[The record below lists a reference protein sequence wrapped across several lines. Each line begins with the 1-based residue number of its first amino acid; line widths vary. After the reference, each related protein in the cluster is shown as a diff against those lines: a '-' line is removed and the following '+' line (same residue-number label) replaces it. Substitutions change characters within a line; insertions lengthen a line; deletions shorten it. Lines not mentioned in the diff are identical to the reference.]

1 MAEGGGVKH
10 AIEAGSA
17 ALDVFI
23 SYASPDS
30 SVADALC
37 EALEREGVTCWI
49 APRDVVP
56 GEFYADAIVR
66 AIDAS
71 KVIVLVLSQNA
82 VTSQHVLREVERASS
97 KRHPVVSFRVDLAPL
112 PAALEY
118 FLNTSHWLDASASGV
133 DRALPRLVE
142 AVKHL
147 VAPVSLMKSVPQ
159 GGAAQPDSA
168 PSPRPPVVVQSN
180 HRLSRIGIV
189 LSVAIA
195 LGLTYF
201 IADKF
206 WLSKHVTAV
215 QPDPSLASLRPAAAP
230 AAPAIS
236 GNSIAVLPF
245 ADMSEKKDQEYFS
258 DGLSEELIDLLAK
271 TQGLAVIAR
280 TSSFYFKGKQVTIAE
295 IAKTLNVAHVLEGS
309 VRKAGN
315 TIRVTAQL
323 IRAQDGV
330 QIWSET
336 YNRDFKDVFRVQDD
350 ISAAVV
356 AALKIQLLSSPP
368 TVDARSTAN
377 TEAYNQ
383 YLLGRQ
389 FYHRSNV
396 EGFRRAVQSYRKAVE
411 LDPDYAAAY
420 AGLSRAEL
428 LLAEF
433 TDFGAG
439 VQRAVAA
446 ADKAIA
452 LAPNLADGYAA
463 RGLVRRFYLLDF
475 VGAQSDLEKAVAI
488 DPGDSNIQ
496 AEYGGALATVGR
508 MPEAEAAFRAA
519 ARLDPLSSDAWAGV
533 AGALIKR
540 KQFPAAREA
549 LDRALDINSESTIAQ
564 VDVAI
569 LELAQGRGTEAL
581 AAARK
586 IGIDALRLTYVAL
599 AEHTLGHANESEQ
612 ALNELE
618 TRFANLLAYQVA
630 EIYAWRGEKAKAY
643 EWLERAYRQ
652 HDAGLSYLEGDSFLD
667 ELRGD
672 EEFKAFLRKM
682 KLPA

>member
-1 MAEGGGVKH
+1 VAEGGGVKH

-30 SVADALC
+30 AVADALC

-206 WLSKHVTAV
+206 WLSKHVAAV

>member
-1 MAEGGGVKH
+1 VAEGGGVGQ
-10 AIEAGSA
+10 ATEARSA
-17 ALDVFI
+17 VLDVFI

-30 SVADALC
+30 SVADTLC
-37 EALEREGVTCWI
+37 QALEREGVTCWI

-66 AIDAS
+66 AIDTS
-71 KVIVLVLSQNA
+71 KVILLVLSQNA
-82 VTSQHVLREVERASS
+82 ATSQHVLREVERASS

-133 DRALPRLVE
+133 ERALPKLVD

-147 VAPVSLMKSVPQ
+147 VAPASLMKSVPQ
-159 GGAAQPDSA
+159 GGAARPVSE
-168 PSPRPPVVVQSN
+168 PSPRPPVVVQPN
-180 HRLSRIGIV
+180 QRLSRIGIV
-189 LSVAIA
+189 LSAVIA

-206 WLSKHVTAV
+206 WLSKHVTAA
-215 QPDPSLASLRPAAAP
+215 QPTPSLASLRPAATP
-230 AAPAIS
+230 AAPAIPD
-236 GNSIAVLPF
+236 NSIAVLPF

-315 TIRVTAQL
+315 AIRVTAQL
-323 IRAQDGV
+323 IRARDGV
-330 QIWSET
+330 HIWSET
-336 YNRDFKDVFRVQDD
+336 YNRDLKDVFKVQDE

-389 FYHRSNV
+389 FYYRSNL
-396 EGFRRAVQSYRKAVE
+396 EGFRRAVQAYRKAIE

-439 VQRAVAA
+439 LQRGIAA

-463 RGLVRRFYLLDF
+463 RGLVRRLYLFNF
-475 VGAQSDLEKAVAI
+475 VGAQADLEKAVAI

-496 AEYGGALATVGR
+496 AEYGGVLTTMGR
-508 MPEAEAAFRAA
+508 MPEAEAAFQTAA
-519 ARLDPLSSDAWAGV
+519 KLDPLSSDAWAGV
-533 AGALIKR
+533 AGALIRR

-549 LDRALDINSESTIAQ
+549 LDRALDINSESDFAQ
-564 VDVAI
+564 VYIAI
-569 LELAQGRGTEAL
+569 LELAQGRGAEAL
-581 AAARK
+581 ASARK
-586 IGIDALRLTYVAL
+586 IGLDILRLTYVAL

-618 TRFANLLAYQVA
+618 SRFANLSAYQVA
-630 EIYAWRGEKAKAY
+630 EIYAWRGEKGKAY

-652 HDAGLSYLEGDSFLD
+652 HDAGLMYLESDSFLD
-667 ELRGD
+667 GLRRD

-682 KLPA
+682 KLPE

>member
-1 MAEGGGVKH
+1 
-10 AIEAGSA
+10 
-17 ALDVFI
+17 
-23 SYASPDS
+23 
-30 SVADALC
+30 
-37 EALEREGVTCWI
+37 
-49 APRDVVP
+49 
-56 GEFYADAIVR
+56 
-66 AIDAS
+66 
-71 KVIVLVLSQNA
+71 
-82 VTSQHVLREVERASS
+82 
-97 KRHPVVSFRVDLAPL
+97 
-112 PAALEY
+112 
-118 FLNTSHWLDASASGV
+118 
-133 DRALPRLVE
+133 
-142 AVKHL
+142 
-147 VAPVSLMKSVPQ
+147 
-159 GGAAQPDSA
+159 
-168 PSPRPPVVVQSN
+168 
-180 HRLSRIGIV
+180 
-189 LSVAIA
+189 VAIA

>member
-1 MAEGGGVKH
+1 VAEGGGVGQ
-10 AIEAGSA
+10 ATDANSA

-30 SVADALC
+30 AVADTLC
-37 EALEREGVTCWI
+37 EALELEGVSCWI

-66 AIDAS
+66 AIDTS

-82 VTSQHVLREVERASS
+82 ATSQHVLREVERASS

-118 FLNTSHWLDASASGV
+118 FLNTSHWLDASAGI
-133 DRALPRLVE
+133 DRALPKLVD

-147 VAPVSLMKSVPQ
+147 VAPASLMKSVPQ
-159 GGAAQPDSA
+159 GGAAQPVSE
-168 PSPRPPVVVQSN
+168 PSSRPAVVVQPN
-180 HRLSRIGIV
+180 QRLSRIGIA
-189 LSVAIA
+189 LSALIA

-206 WLSKHVTAV
+206 WLSKHVTAA
-215 QPDPSLASLRPAAAP
+215 QPAPSLVSVRPAATP

-236 GNSIAVLPF
+236 DNSIAVLPF

-315 TIRVTAQL
+315 AIRVTAQL
-323 IRAQDGV
+323 IRARDGV
-330 QIWSET
+330 HIWSET
-336 YNRDFKDVFRVQDD
+336 YNRDLKDVFKVQDE

-389 FYHRSNV
+389 FYYRSSV

-428 LLAEF
+428 QLAEF

-439 VQRAVAA
+439 LQRGVAA

-452 LAPNLADGYAA
+452 LAPSLADGYAA
-463 RGLVRRFYLLDF
+463 RGFVRRDYLFDF
-475 VGAQSDLEKAVAI
+475 VGAQADLEKAAAI

-496 AEYGGALATVGR
+496 AEYGRVLATVGR
-508 MPEAEAAFRAA
+508 MPEAEAAFRRAA
-519 ARLDPLSSDAWAGV
+519 KLDPLSSDAWVGV
-533 AGALIKR
+533 ADALTKR

-549 LDRALDINSESTIAQ
+549 LDRALDINSESDFAQ
-564 VDVAI
+564 TDVAI
-569 LELAQGRGTEAL
+569 LELAQGRGAEAL

-612 ALNELE
+612 ALNELV
-618 TRFANLLAYQVA
+618 TRFANLSAYQVA
-630 EIYAWRGEKAKAY
+630 EIYAWRGENGKAY

-652 HDAGLSYLEGDSFLD
+652 HDGGLIFLESDSFLD
-667 ELRGD
+667 GLRGD
-672 EEFKAFLRKM
+672 EEFKVFLRKM
-682 KLPA
+682 KLPE